1 MFSKAFEQND
11 KFKHYNESI
20 VPFAHI
26 LQKWE

>member
-26 LQKWE
+26 LHKWE